1 MSRSHLWGL
10 QFLLSCSTNLSS
22 CTLDSWKLLME
33 EILHWLIG
41 SLSHSLQGFYHPR
54 WLAGFLPSTASLKLC
69 KRLVPWRFTQK
80 NSPSPHKEYPI
91 AYHLE
96 GGGSLPRCVQ
106 RTEVAT
112 LDQQPKFPPWL
123 PPHQQCWINGHVP
136 IPTSIFPNKKIP
148 QKENCRQVST
158 PGPTK
163 TGGRK
168 KQVCHG
174 HFLCAGLKDV
184 DIDSLLSWG
193 EVHPLE
199 RYKMVYIHVYI

>member
-41 SLSHSLQGFYHPR
+41 SLSHYLQGFYHPR

-69 KRLVPWRFTQK
+69 KRLVPWRLTQK

-96 GGGSLPRCVQ
+96 GGGSLPRFVQ

-123 PPHQQCWINGHVP
+123 PPHQRCWINGHVP
-136 IPTSIFPNKKIP
+136 IPTSFFRTTKIP

-158 PGPTK
+158 RGQQK
-163 TGGRK
+163 RVDGK

-174 HFLCAGLKDV
+174 HFFCAGFFRML
-184 DIDSLLSWG
+184 ILILC
-193 EVHPLE
+193 
-199 RYKMVYIHVYI
+199 